1 MDRHARSPPPVFR
14 RVWRENAPLSR
25 LSRLSPSTAGH
36 ESRGGGPKTPLLL
49 PSPPY
54 CRAVLSRQSW
64 PRNAI
69 SMGFFWGAC
78 AEAAIIPAS
87 PPGPS
92 SPLFSDGHSILSLSF
107 SLSRDNFSRNFSLS
121 RWELEF
127 YIYSIDEEF
136 VNRERE
142 IERVAWSISELIY
155 SYDWF
160 LFTFYWEGEGRGGMW
175 IREDGRSRPSL
186 AGLDTGVFARYVT
199 GRRDKSTPLLLL
211 LSLSTTFHWETARAR
226 ARVWKPRR
234 AGALSL
240 PPPLVSPIHG
250 GAHLERDERAAGEPT
265 RPLTDRV
272 RLLGPL
278 FEATEK
284 SRRCCCPRLFFSLS
298 QPFKQPNYCPIDIDV
313 LDRITPTG
321 TTIRIF
327 GPFFS
332 PPSSFPFSPILRASS
347 FLSWLTL
354 SSVGSD
360 EEKGF

>member
-136 VNRERE
+136 VKKKRDREGSVIDQR
-142 IERVAWSISELIY
+142 INLLLRLISIHVL
-155 SYDWF
+155 
-160 LFTFYWEGEGRGGMW
+160 LGRGG
-175 IREDGRSRPSL
+175 RGGCGSGRM
-186 AGLDTGVFARYVT
+186 VAR
-199 GRRDKSTPLLLL
+199 GHR
-211 LSLSTTFHWETARAR
+211 
-226 ARVWKPRR
+226 
-234 AGALSL
+234 
-240 PPPLVSPIHG
+240 
-250 GAHLERDERAAGEPT
+250 
-265 RPLTDRV
+265 
-272 RLLGPL
+272 
-278 FEATEK
+278 
-284 SRRCCCPRLFFSLS
+284 
-298 QPFKQPNYCPIDIDV
+298 
-313 LDRITPTG
+313 
-321 TTIRIF
+321 
-327 GPFFS
+327 
-332 PPSSFPFSPILRASS
+332 
-347 FLSWLTL
+347 
-354 SSVGSD
+354 
-360 EEKGF
+360 

>member
-160 LFTFYWEGEGRGGMW
+160 LFTFYWEGEEGGDVDQGGWSLEAIASGPRHGGIRKVRDRPAGQVDSPPPPPLSFYHVSLGNGARARACVEAAEGRCPLATSTTSFAYSRRRAPRKGWKGGRGTDTTAN
-175 IREDGRSRPSL
+175 RPSPPSRPL
-186 AGLDTGVFARYVT
+186 VRGDRKEPT
-199 GRRDKSTPLLLL
+199 LLLPAPLL
-211 LSLSTTFHWETARAR
+211 LSLST
-226 ARVWKPRR
+226 
-234 AGALSL
+234 LQ
-240 PPPLVSPIHG
+240 
-250 GAHLERDERAAGEPT
+250 AA
-265 RPLTDRV
+265 
-272 RLLGPL
+272 
-278 FEATEK
+278 
-284 SRRCCCPRLFFSLS
+284 
-298 QPFKQPNYCPIDIDV
+298 
-313 LDRITPTG
+313 
-321 TTIRIF
+321 
-327 GPFFS
+327 
-332 PPSSFPFSPILRASS
+332 
-347 FLSWLTL
+347 
-354 SSVGSD
+354 
-360 EEKGF
+360 

>member
-136 VNRERE
+136 VKKKRERE
-142 IERVAWSISELIY
+142 GSVIDQRINLLFVLTTDFYSRSI
-155 SYDWF
+155 
-160 LFTFYWEGEGRGGMW
+160 GKGRKGGMW

-199 GRRDKSTPLLLL
+199 GQVDSPPPPPLSFYHVSLGNGARARACVEAAEGRCPLATSTTSFAYSRRRAPRKGWKGGRGTDTTANRPSPPSRPLVRGDRKEPTLLLPAPLL
-211 LSLSTTFHWETARAR
+211 LSLST
-226 ARVWKPRR
+226 
-234 AGALSL
+234 LQ
-240 PPPLVSPIHG
+240 
-250 GAHLERDERAAGEPT
+250 AA
-265 RPLTDRV
+265 
-272 RLLGPL
+272 
-278 FEATEK
+278 
-284 SRRCCCPRLFFSLS
+284 
-298 QPFKQPNYCPIDIDV
+298 
-313 LDRITPTG
+313 
-321 TTIRIF
+321 
-327 GPFFS
+327 
-332 PPSSFPFSPILRASS
+332 
-347 FLSWLTL
+347 
-354 SSVGSD
+354 
-360 EEKGF
+360 

>member
-1 MDRHARSPPPVFR
+1 
-14 RVWRENAPLSR
+14 
-25 LSRLSPSTAGH
+25 
-36 ESRGGGPKTPLLL
+36 
-49 PSPPY
+49 
-54 CRAVLSRQSW
+54 
-64 PRNAI
+64 
-69 SMGFFWGAC
+69 
-78 AEAAIIPAS
+78 
-87 PPGPS
+87 
-92 SPLFSDGHSILSLSF
+92 
-107 SLSRDNFSRNFSLS
+107 
-121 RWELEF
+121 
-127 YIYSIDEEF
+127 
-136 VNRERE
+136 
-142 IERVAWSISELIY
+142 
-155 SYDWF
+155 
-160 LFTFYWEGEGRGGMW
+160 MW

-199 GRRDKSTPLLLL
+199 GQVDSPPPPPLSFYHV
-211 LSLSTTFHWETARAR
+211 SLGNGARAR

-327 GPFFS
+327 GALFS
-332 PPSSFPFSPILRASS
+332 PSS
-347 FLSWLTL
+347 FLSLR
-354 SSVGSD
+354 S
-360 EEKGF
+360 